1 MAMARR
7 WNIQRGSSE
16 AQGSFRGSPLDSRR
30 IGRDTTTTAIVRAN
44 RQGQR
49 PSTRPRMPV
58 LTSPGLWPLNMTFSK
73 RGEFGPLYAREPA
86 WPHSCSLSHGGL
98 DERPDVLQLRGILLG
113 CANST
118 FVDVRIPSRVATSY
132 KNSPVL
138 GSDLPNSEL
147 DTSTTSFVADLAQST
162 ISIFVPIPREFRG
175 PPPLLLLLRTR

>member
-1 MAMARR
+1 MARR

-49 PSTRPRMPV
+49 PSARPRMPV

-118 FVDVRIPSRVATSY
+118 FVDVRIPSRVGLTLCCTGNGRC
-132 KNSPVL
+132 NSVESHVL
-138 GSDLPNSEL
+138 NRSGVCNHYPHPDVTLTGIRAVIYAREDCGSGERPEPE
-147 DTSTTSFVADLAQST
+147 A
-162 ISIFVPIPREFRG
+162 
-175 PPPLLLLLRTR
+175 